1 MAAFGTDFQ
10 KYTRPQLYQSGSIT
24 SFWAGLAILVAIIL
38 FYLLLQSGVGLGIA
52 YLGFHAQLDDP
63 SAFLK
68 SAIIGVFPAS
78 VLTAGFIW
86 WVSRFR
92 GGEPRD
98 ILALRWPRLGW
109 LGWLFVI
116 GGFLIA
122 MYIVVFSIIV
132 IFQID
137 LSQFQAGPDGDSEAQ
152 DLVRQGMA
160 EMAKEP
166 MLYWFAVLAVVIGAP
181 LGEELIFRGYMF
193 SFLSKTR
200 AGLTGATLLTSAA
213 WALSHKFTAPWFLV
227 GVLFVMGIALS
238 CLLIRFGSL
247 WVTLIC
253 HAVWNAIS
261 SVTILGMS
269 PQ

>member
-10 KYTRPQLYQSGSIT
+10 KYTRPQLYQSGSVT
-24 SFWAGLAILVAIIL
+24 GFWGGLGILLAILAVYFILQTIVGLAIT
-38 FYLLLQSGVGLGIA
+38 F
-52 YLGFHAQLDDP
+52 LGFQAPLDDA
-63 SAFLK
+63 SALLK

-78 VLTAGFIW
+78 VLTGMFIW
-86 WVSRFR
+86 SVSRFR
-92 GGEPRD
+92 GGVPRD

-109 LGWLFVI
+109 LGWLLVI
-116 GGFLIA
+116 GGFLIT
-122 MYIVVFSIIV
+122 MYVAVILIVVV
-132 IFQID
+132 FQID
-137 LSQFQAGPDGDSEAQ
+137 LSQFQMGPDGESEAQ
-152 DLVRQGMA
+152 DLVKQGMA

-166 MLYWFAVLAVVIGAP
+166 ILYWFAVLAVVIGAP
-181 LGEELIFRGYMF
+181 IGEELIFRGYMF

-200 AGLTGATLLTSAA
+200 AGLTGATLLTSAC

-253 HAVWNAIS
+253 HGVWN
-261 SVTILGMS
+261 
-269 PQ
+269 

>member
-10 KYTRPQLYQSGSIT
+10 KYTRPQLYQSGSVT
-24 SFWAGLAILVAIIL
+24 GFWGGLAILLAIL
-38 FYLLLQSGVGLGIA
+38 LVYLILQSVVGLAIA
-52 YLGFHAQLDDP
+52 VLGFRSQLDDP

-78 VLTAGFIW
+78 VLTGIFIW
-86 WVSRFR
+86 WVSKFR
-92 GGEPRD
+92 GGAPSH

-109 LGWLFVI
+109 LGWPFVI
-116 GGFLIA
+116 VGFLIA
-122 MYIVVFSIIV
+122 MYAVVILIVVV
-132 IFQID
+132 FQID
-137 LSQFQAGPDGDSEAQ
+137 LSQFQTGPDGDPEAQ

-166 MLYWFAVLAVVIGAP
+166 VLYWFAVLAVVIGAP

-193 SFLSKTR
+193 SFLSSTR
-200 AGLTGATLLTSAA
+200 LGLSGATLLTSAF

-227 GVLFVMGIALS
+227 GVLFAMGIALS

-253 HAVWNAIS
+253 HGVWNAIS
-261 SVTILGMS
+261 SLTILGMS
-269 PQ
+269 SQ

>member
-1 MAAFGTDFQ
+1 MTAFGTDFQ
-10 KYTRPQLYQSGSIT
+10 KYVYPKLYQSGSVT
-24 SFWAGLAILVAIIL
+24 GFWGGLGILLAILLVYFIL
-38 FYLLLQSGVGLGIA
+38 QLIVGLVIA
-52 YLGFHAQLDDP
+52 FLGFHAQLDDP

-68 SAIIGVFPAS
+68 STIIGVFPAS
-78 VLTAGFIW
+78 VLTGVFIW
-86 WVSRFR
+86 WVSKFR
-92 GGEPRD
+92 GGVPSD
-98 ILALRWPRLGW
+98 VLALRWPRLGW

-122 MYIVVFSIIV
+122 MYIVV
-132 IFQID
+132 IFVVVVFQVD
-137 LSQFQAGPDGDSEAQ
+137 LSQFQAGPDGEPEAQ
-152 DLVRQGMA
+152 DLVRQSMA

-166 MLYWFAVLAVVIGAP
+166 VLYWVAVLAVVIGAP

-200 AGLTGATLLTSAA
+200 VGLAGATLLTSAV

-227 GVLFVMGIALS
+227 GVLFVMGIALG

-253 HAVWNAIS
+253 HGVWNAIS
-261 SVTILGMS
+261 SLTILGMS
-269 PQ
+269 SQ

>member
-10 KYTRPQLYQSGSIT
+10 KYTYPRLYQSGSVT
-24 SFWAGLAILVAIIL
+24 GFWGGLGILLAILLVYFILQSIVGLAIA
-38 FYLLLQSGVGLGIA
+38 FF
-52 YLGFHAQLDDP
+52 GFHAQLDDP

-78 VLTAGFIW
+78 VLTGIFIW
-86 WVSRFR
+86 WVSKFR
-92 GGEPRD
+92 GGVPSD
-98 ILALRWPRLGW
+98 ILAFRLPHLGW
-109 LGWLFVI
+109 LGWPFLI
-116 GGFLIA
+116 IGFLIT
-122 MYIVVFSIIV
+122 MYIVVILVVV

-137 LSQFQAGPDGDSEAQ
+137 LSQFQAGADGDPETQ

-166 MLYWFAVLAVVIGAP
+166 VLYWFAVLAVVIGAP

-193 SFLSKTR
+193 SFLSSTR
-200 AGLTGATLLTSAA
+200 LGLSGATLLTSAC

-227 GVLFVMGIALS
+227 GVLFAMGIALS

-261 SVTILGMS
+261 SLTIFGMS
-269 PQ
+269 SQ

>member
-10 KYTRPQLYQSGSIT
+10 KYTRPQLYQSGSVT
-24 SFWAGLAILVAIIL
+24 GFWGGFGILLAILLVYFILQTIVGLAIT
-38 FYLLLQSGVGLGIA
+38 F
-52 YLGFHAQLDDP
+52 LGFQAQLDDP
-63 SAFLK
+63 SALLK

-86 WVSRFR
+86 WVSKFR
-92 GGEPRD
+92 GGVPRD
-98 ILALRWPRLGW
+98 ILALRLPNLGW
-109 LGWLFVI
+109 LGWPFVI

-122 MYIVVFSIIV
+122 MYAVVILIVVV
-132 IFQID
+132 FQID
-137 LSQFQAGPDGDSEAQ
+137 LNQFQMGPDGDSEAQ

-166 MLYWFAVLAVVIGAP
+166 MLYWFAVIAVVVGAP

-193 SFLSKTR
+193 SFLSRTR
-200 AGLTGATLLTSAA
+200 LGLTGATLLTSAS
-213 WALSHKFTAPWFLV
+213 WALIHKGTAPWFLV

-247 WVTLIC
+247 WVTMLC
-253 HAVWNAIS
+253 HAAWNAITS
-261 SVTILGMS
+261 LTILGMS
-269 PQ
+269 SQ

>member
-10 KYTRPQLYQSGSIT
+10 KYTRPHLYQSGSVT

-38 FYLLLQSGVGLGIA
+38 FYLLLQSVVGLAIA
-52 YLGFHAQLDDP
+52 VLGFRSQLDDP

-78 VLTAGFIW
+78 IITGIFIW
-86 WVSRFR
+86 WVSKFR
-92 GGEPRD
+92 GGVPQV

-109 LGWLFVI
+109 FGWPLVI
-116 GGFLIA
+116 IGFLLT
-122 MYIVVFSIIV
+122 MYAVVILIVV

-137 LSQFQAGPDGDSEAQ
+137 LSQFQAGPDGDSETQ

-160 EMAKEP
+160 EMAKDP
-166 MLYWFAVLAVVIGAP
+166 VLYWYAVLAVVIGAP
-181 LGEELIFRGYMF
+181 IGEELIFRGYMF

-200 AGLTGATLLTSAA
+200 VGLTGATLLTSAV
-213 WALSHKFTAPWFLV
+213 WALSHKFTATWFLV
-227 GVLFVMGIALS
+227 GVLFIMGIALS

-253 HAVWNAIS
+253 HGVWNAIS
-261 SVTILGMS
+261 SLTIFGMAS
-269 PQ
+269 Q